1 MVKTK
6 HLMAITF
13 YSIAIKEP
21 GIESNIQLGKL
32 VALLDRIVPVELC
45 QTVFEDLR
53 DIKVPM
59 T

>member
-21 GIESNIQLGKL
+21 DIESNIQLGKL
-32 VALLDRIVPVELC
+32 VALLDRSVPVELY

-53 DIKVPM
+53 DIKVPV